1 MAGSSALTVTE
12 LTRDALGLRSAGI
25 ALSSTANVYVD
36 ISDMDSSKL
45 LFNVVRSGAAAVKLS
60 FPAGSEY
67 TGGDMADL
75 DLATTAA
82 GNYYVRCPDSYRVK
96 DANGYVNLTK
106 SSAST
111 GALTVYAIL
120 LP

>member
-12 LTRDALGLRSAGI
+12 LTRDALGLRSDGI
-25 ALSSTANVYVD
+25 ALSTANVYVD

-75 DLATTAA
+75 DLATTAD

>member
-12 LTRDALGLRSAGI
+12 LTRDALGSRSAGI
-25 ALSSTANVYVD
+25 ALSTANVYVD

-45 LFNVVRSGAAAVKLS
+45 LFNVVRSGTAAVKLA

-96 DANGYVNLTK
+96 DADGYVNLTK

-111 GALTVYAIL
+111 GTLTVYAVL

>member
-12 LTRDALGLRSAGI
+12 LTRDALGLRSDGI
-25 ALSSTANVYVD
+25 ALSTANVYVD

-45 LFNVVRSGAAAVKLS
+45 FFNVVRSGTPAVKLS

-75 DLATTAA
+75 DLATTAD

-111 GALTVYAIL
+111 GVLTVYAIL